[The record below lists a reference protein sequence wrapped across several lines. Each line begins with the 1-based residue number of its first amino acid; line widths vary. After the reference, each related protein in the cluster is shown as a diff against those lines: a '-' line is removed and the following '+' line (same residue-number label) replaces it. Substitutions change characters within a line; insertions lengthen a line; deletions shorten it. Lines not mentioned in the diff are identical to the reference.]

1 MSLQP
6 AHEDFVRIYTD
17 GACSGNPGP
26 GGWAFIMEH
35 PASGKRIERAG
46 AEPLTTNNRMEITS
60 ALQGL
65 FLLKRPCRVEIITDS
80 QYLAKGI
87 REWLPGWKSN
97 GFRRRE
103 GGKLKPLQNEDLWR
117 AVDEEL
123 QRHEIQVVHVKGHS
137 GHPENERCDQMA
149 VAAYKRLMAGTLAAA
164 NPMNQVV
171 SEIPRTK
178 ASKPNTGQSDA
189 VQISDPDFRRPAPQT
204 HDTPAPQ
211 FWPEPESAS
220 AILQRPSTA
229 KPALKTEKQVEKH
242 QTIETSSDS
251 PAGAGRGLSKPVAE
265 KIADQPE
272 FELAQTELKAP
283 KRRTT
288 STKKQV
294 DSIESRTVVKEL
306 AKPHNSVETAE
317 VPQKVKAVRQRK
329 PKSDVSSSSSEQKVV
344 IASSKGKKASV
355 VEQPAEA
362 EAEQPAVKKRAPRKK
377 KAES

>member
-6 AHEDFVRIYTD
+6 AAEDFVRIYTD

-103 GGKLKPLQNEDLWR
+103 GGQFKPLQNEDLWR

-164 NPMNQVV
+164 NSMNQVV

-178 ASKPNTGQSDA
+178 VNKPGIGQA
-189 VQISDPDFRRPAPQT
+189 GGGQISDPGFRRPDPQIL
-204 HDTPAPQ
+204 DRPAPELTQ
-211 FWPEPESAS
+211 ASESPET
-220 AILQRPSTA
+220 LQRSSA
-229 KPALKTEKQVEKH
+229 VKPAVKSQMQAEKH
-242 QTIETSSDS
+242 QAIETSSVSHAESVGDL
-251 PAGAGRGLSKPVAE
+251 AEPVTE
-265 KIADQPE
+265 KIADKPE
-272 FELAQTELKAP
+272 FELSQTESKTP

-288 STKKQV
+288 RTKKNV
-294 DSIESRTVVKEL
+294 SSTESPAVVREL
-306 AKPHNSVETAE
+306 ETPQDSVETAE

-329 PKSDVSSSSSEQKVV
+329 PKSASTTSSTEQTEVTAGSSRGRK
-344 IASSKGKKASV
+344 ISV
-355 VEQPAEA
+355 VEQPA